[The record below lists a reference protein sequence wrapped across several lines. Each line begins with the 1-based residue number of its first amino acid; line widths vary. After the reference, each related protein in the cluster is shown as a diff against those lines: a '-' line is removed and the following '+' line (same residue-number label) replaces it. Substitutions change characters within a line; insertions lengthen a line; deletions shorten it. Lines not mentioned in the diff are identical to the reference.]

1 MYPDL
6 LSRVLRARFLYF
18 YFTLSVAP
26 RRGPRPYSAA
36 GRCFDPFIVA
46 ALPPFRLFI
55 KKKKKKF
62 DKNFGSIFIYRS
74 KSRIGKCYEL
84 QFFNFAY
91 HLANILSIW
100 LLVLSQELFRFFKN
114 LNTRERKIHRE
125 LLPITHIARNALTA
139 LRGSRPLYNLLLLML
154 SLYFRLRLHITRERK
169 RRIALT

>member
-1 MYPDL
+1 MWHL
-6 LSRVLRARFLYF
+6 EGVHVRI
-18 YFTLSVAP
+18 
-26 RRGPRPYSAA
+26 PRPAA
-36 GRCFDPFIVA
+36 VSILSSVA

-55 KKKKKKF
+55 KKKKLIKISDRF
-62 DKNFGSIFIYRS
+62 LYIDREIESENVMNYSFSILHIILIF
-74 KSRIGKCYEL
+74 
-84 QFFNFAY
+84 
-91 HLANILSIW
+91 ANILSIW
-100 LLVLSQELFRFFKN
+100 LLLLSQELFRFFKN

>member
-36 GRCFDPFIVA
+36 GRCFDPFIRCCTSSIQA
-46 ALPPFRLFI
+46 I
-55 KKKKKKF
+55 YKKKKF

-100 LLVLSQELFRFFKN
+100 LLLLSQELFRFFKN